1 MASGKKTPKLM
12 HNFGQQS
19 YEYTKVDGKIE
30 SQSGF
35 IKVEGETKSL
45 PNKMPLTF
53 ILKGG
58 TKPRSDI

>member
-1 MASGKKTPKLM
+1 M

-35 IKVEGETKSL
+35 IKVEGETKNL